1 VERSEMAARQRGGA
15 CSGIRVIEL
24 GTMVT
29 APLAGQLL
37 ADFGAEVIK
46 IEPPQGEIM
55 RGIPPVFEGRSAAFA
70 QWNRN
75 KKCVALDLKSPAGL
89 AAARKLV
96 DGADALVT
104 NFRPDVLEAFG
115 LDYDAVAGRNPDIVY
130 AALTGFGPDGPYAEL
145 ASYDMVIQGLV
156 GLMPNQGGDGP
167 PQPIKSPVADKI
179 SSYSAVMAMLAALLH
194 RKAGGAG
201 QKIEISMMD
210 AYANF
215 ILPEL
220 FYTRTFLDAPP
231 PVQWVKSIYNPFE
244 LSDGWVIGFVMTDRH
259 FEGACDI
266 FGLEAIRKD
275 PRFADPGARN
285 VYQPELMQEIAQ
297 ACRHMT
303 VAAFVELARANDL
316 PFAPVNDLDQFMG
329 DPQAVHNQTF
339 VEFDDPGRPELGR
352 LKLLN
357 SFARM
362 SGTPVD
368 ARAFAPDVGADNA
381 EVLAAI
387 GLTPAEIDAAT
398 RGRAVAAE

>member
-1 VERSEMAARQRGGA
+1 MAAEGQRGA

-29 APLAGQLL
+29 GPLAGQLL

-55 RGIPPVFEGRSAAFA
+55 RGIPPLYEGRSAAFA

-75 KKCVALDLKSPAGL
+75 KKCVALDMKSAAGR
-89 AAARKLV
+89 AAAQKLV
-96 DGADALVT
+96 DSADALVT
-104 NFRPDVLEAFG
+104 NFRPDVLKAFG
-115 LDYDAVAGRNPDIVY
+115 LDYDAVVKRNADIVY
-130 AALTGFGPDGPYAEL
+130 AEVTGFGPNGPYSEL

-179 SSYSAVMAMLAALLH
+179 SSYSAVMTILAALLH
-194 RKAGGAG
+194 RKMGGAG

-210 AYANF
+210 AFANF

-244 LSDGWVIGFVMTDRH
+244 LSDGWVIGFMMTDRH
-259 FEGACDI
+259 FEGACDA
-266 FGLEAIRKD
+266 FGLGSMRTD
-275 PRFADPGARN
+275 PRYADPGARN
-285 VYQPELMQEIAQ
+285 VYQPELMQGIAS

-303 VAAFVELARANDL
+303 VAEFVALARANDL
-316 PFAPVNDLDQFMG
+316 PFAPVNDLEQFMR
-329 DPQAVHNQTF
+329 DPQAIHNETF
-339 VEFDDPGRPELGR
+339 VEFTDPDRPELGR
-352 LKLLN
+352 IKLLN

-362 SGTPVD
+362 GGTPVD
-368 ARAFAPDVGADNA
+368 ARGFAADIGAHNI
-381 EVLAAI
+381 EVLAGI
-387 GLTPAEIDAAT
+387 GLSPAEIEAAT
-398 RGRAVAAE
+398 RGKALAAE